1 MKKSMGVAVVFVV
14 VLLAAALGAY
24 AQTVAPA
31 PVDPVLAAVFATSS
45 KGQMSGI
52 RQVAVTCGPFCDTSI
67 HETTA
72 TISGSGSDCTTAQ
85 SSLTS
90 QLQTIA
96 RGQCQN
102 FWGDLS
108 YCQLVVHTTVACT
121 LIAPG
126 TYQVQGYATYSC
138 KDTTC

>member
-1 MKKSMGVAVVFVV
+1 MRRIMGVSLVFVAI
-14 VLLAAALGAY
+14 LFLGTVSGAS
-24 AQTVAPA
+24 AQTVTTSA
-31 PVDPVLAAVFATSS
+31 DPSLRAVFASRS
-45 KGQMSGI
+45 MPQAFDI
-52 RQVAVTCGPFCDTSI
+52 RLAAITCGNYCDTSI
-67 HETTA
+67 QETSA
-72 TISGSGSDCTTAQ
+72 TISGSGSSCTTAQ

-90 QLQTIA
+90 QLQSIA

-102 FWGDLS
+102 YYGDIS
-108 YCQLVVHTTVACT
+108 YCMLSVNTTVACT

>member
-1 MKKSMGVAVVFVV
+1 MKKSLGVLVVFAV
-14 VLLAAALGAY
+14 VLLASALGAY

-31 PVDPVLAAVFATSS
+31 PVDPALAAVFAASE
-45 KGQMSGI
+45 KGQLSGI
-52 RQVAVTCGPFCDTSI
+52 RNKAVTCGPFCDTSI
-67 HETTA
+67 QETTA
-72 TISGSGSDCTTAQ
+72 VISGSGSDCTTAQ

-108 YCQLVVHTTVACT
+108 YCQLVVHNTTACT

-126 TYQVQGYATYSC
+126 TYQIQGYATYSC

>member
-1 MKKSMGVAVVFVV
+1 MVVVLAFVV
-14 VLLAAALGAY
+14 VLLASALGGS
-24 AQTVAPA
+24 AQAVAPA
-31 PVDPVLAAVFATSS
+31 PVDPALVAVFAAN
-45 KGQMSGI
+45 SGPQASGVRKSI
-52 RQVAVTCGPFCDTSI
+52 TCGPFCDTSI

-72 TISGSGSDCTTAQ
+72 VISGSGSDCTTAQ

-102 FWGDLS
+102 FWGDLN
-108 YCQLVVHTTVACT
+108 YCQLVVHTTTACT

-126 TYQVQGYATYSC
+126 TWQIQGYATYSC
-138 KDTTC
+138 RDTTC

>member
-1 MKKSMGVAVVFVV
+1 MKKSMGVVFVFGV
-14 VLLAAALGAY
+14 VLLVSALGAS
-24 AQTVAPA
+24 AQTVTASPDPA
-31 PVDPVLAAVFATSS
+31 LSAVFAAAS
-45 KGQMSGI
+45 GQAQVSGI
-52 RQVAVTCGPFCDTSI
+52 RKSVTCGPFCDTSI

-102 FWGDLS
+102 FWGDLN
-108 YCQLVVHTTVACT
+108 YCQLVVHTTTACT

-126 TYQVQGYATYSC
+126 TWQVQGYATYSC
-138 KDTTC
+138 RDTTC